1 MSEVKPEEII
11 NNMDKYNNYKTQMG
25 RLKRAISSQ
34 FYLEALFIEYAIIE
48 DRAEAIL
55 LYENNSIKEKEGHP
69 VSINRKL
76 NKILSIA
83 GEQNSLAGKYIDPAV
98 INEILEWK
106 EDRNE
111 LIHALMKKKLT
122 TEKIYAIVSKGE
134 ELTKKISNMATNYRR
149 AVERKNKKNS

>member
-76 NKILSIA
+76 N
-83 GEQNSLAGKYIDPAV
+83 
-98 INEILEWK
+98 
-106 EDRNE
+106 
-111 LIHALMKKKLT
+111 
-122 TEKIYAIVSKGE
+122 
-134 ELTKKISNMATNYRR
+134 
-149 AVERKNKKNS
+149 